1 MTDSPHMQALAD
13 VLVGVLVRE
22 IKEACVPATVR
33 EPEIL
38 LKERR
43 QEDGKDNTLQPL
55 R

>member
-1 MTDSPHMQALAD
+1 MKLDPHMKALTD
-13 VLVGVLVRE
+13 VLVGVLVRKV
-22 IKEACVPATVR
+22 KEARAPGRER